1 MTIKETNPD
10 FHKEK
15 QQQLNA
21 MVAHYEKEVQSL
33 EKVLVAFA
41 LEYEL
46 YLNLGDYGSGRTL
59 VLERNNRRDKGRGE
73 WLYSSESC

>member
-1 MTIKETNPD
+1 MTIKETNPE
-10 FHKEK
+10 FHEEK

-21 MVAHYEKEVQSL
+21 MVAHYKKEVQSL

-46 YLNLGDYGSGRTL
+46 ELTLGEYGSGRTL
-59 VLERNNRRDKGRGE
+59 VLERNDWYDKYRGE
-73 WLYSSESC
+73 WLYSSEAC